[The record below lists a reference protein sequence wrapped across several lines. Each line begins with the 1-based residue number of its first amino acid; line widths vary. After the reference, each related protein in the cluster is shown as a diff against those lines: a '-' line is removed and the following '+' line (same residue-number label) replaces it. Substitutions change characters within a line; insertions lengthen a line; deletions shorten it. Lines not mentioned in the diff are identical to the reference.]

1 LGKTT
6 SEMEAA
12 RLASSAS
19 ATQRSR
25 CAARAIAALR
35 ADGCARH
42 DTARTAVYAGASDP
56 GDPDRTAARFA
67 LVRYNWRVVASGL
80 LPPRSRKWKKC
91 TKRRSM
97 SNYHEIKR
105 KAKRNA
111 AILWLKAEQAQVH
124 TLRLYV
130 YF

>member
-1 LGKTT
+1 MAAEAGALQTAFGVFAAHATSAAPACRTWLGKTT

-25 CAARAIAALR
+25 SVARAIAALR
-35 ADGCARH
+35 ADGCAVH

-67 LVRYNWRVVASGL
+67 FVRYQGWVQGGPTL
-80 LPPRSRKWKKC
+80 KKSR
-91 TKRRSM
+91 R
-97 SNYHEIKR
+97 
-105 KAKRNA
+105 
-111 AILWLKAEQAQVH
+111 
-124 TLRLYV
+124 
-130 YF
+130 